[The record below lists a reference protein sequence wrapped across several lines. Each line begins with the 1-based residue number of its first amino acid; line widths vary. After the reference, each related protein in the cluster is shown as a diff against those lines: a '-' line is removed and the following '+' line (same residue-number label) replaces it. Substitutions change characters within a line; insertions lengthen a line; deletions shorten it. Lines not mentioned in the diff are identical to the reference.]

1 MDAQAMG
8 QNGSAVKI
16 DEAKLHE
23 LLSAKARPS
32 GDPLRADAT
41 VSDAACP
48 ALADATPDAT
58 VSHCYCCFRH

>member
-23 LLSAKARPS
+23 LLSAKARPL
-32 GDPLRADAT
+32 GDPLLVNAT
-41 VSDAACP
+41 ILGATCP
-48 ALADATPDAT
+48 ALAGAAYDAT
-58 VSHCYCCFRH
+58 VLSRC